1 MSQLRAFTIAIGFI
15 ILTLPLM
22 PVQWLLLHSN
32 SRLSRWLPQHYHRL
46 VCGLL
51 GIHIEVK
58 GTIAGAGLLVANHTS
73 WLDIPILSTVAPLSF
88 IAKKEVD
95 HWPFFGTLA
104 RLQNSYFID
113 RSRRLQTGTARAAL
127 VARLDAGETL
137 VLFPEGT
144 SGPGHRVKPFKSA
157 LFGSI
162 ENSTIPVFPVAIIY
176 TAQHGLPLTL
186 RQRPQVAW
194 YGAMDL
200 LPHLWQVLKAGPIKV
215 QIIVLP
221 TLFSSNFANR
231 KTLAEAAESQIS
243 VQLCKRLHP
252 AAKIG

>member
-1 MSQLRAFTIAIGFI
+1 MSHLRAFKIAVGFI

-22 PVQWLLLHSN
+22 PVQWLLLHFN
-32 SRLSRWLPQHYHRL
+32 SRLSRRLPQHYHRL

-51 GIHIEVK
+51 GIHIEVE
-58 GTIAGAGLLVANHTS
+58 GVIPGPGLLVANHTS
-73 WLDIPILSTVAPLSF
+73 WLDIPVLSTVVPLSF

-113 RSRRLQTGTARAAL
+113 RSRRLPTGGARTAL
-127 VARLDAGETL
+127 IKRLYAGETL

-157 LFGSI
+157 LFGTI
-162 ENSTIPVFPVAIIY
+162 ENSKIPVFPVTIIY

-194 YGAMDL
+194 YGGMDL

-221 TLFSSNFANR
+221 TLFSSNFASR
-231 KTLAEAAESQIS
+231 KTLAQAAEGQIRA
-243 VQLCKRLHP
+243 QLGKRLHRAP
-252 AAKIG
+252 KIG